1 LEIRYLNIKGLA
13 KKILCIDE
21 DPALSGKVREII
33 NHAFDSSE
41 VQIFHSL
48 TGEQG
53 LEQMLKTPADI
64 VLCDIQL
71 SGKDG
76 FDICRQIRK
85 DHPHCAIILMS
96 PYEPETDVAIEARE
110 AGADSYFSKPVKK
123 GEFLFTV
130 NSVLRAAQQ
139 NDAIYEKNQQLEE
152 SLEQLE
158 TFHKMVAGL
167 NNELQV
173 DKRRLGVNLQEVT
186 ELNYQLEEKN
196 LQISSMVEELG
207 HRFESTE
214 SLIASIIEM
223 HQADHR
229 GHSERVAKISTFIAE
244 KMQLTDY
251 QTRNIKTAAR
261 LHELGIVALPSK
273 EKRLEAM
280 NEGKSRS
287 RTNHSL
293 VGEMLLKSFPGFE
306 LTANI
311 IRHLHENVDGSGFPD
326 NLYGDRIPIGSRIVS
341 AASYFDH
348 CRILNPDSSPS
359 ETFEV
364 TEQQR
369 GKFFDEDV
377 LNFLGE
383 YVQTQMK
390 SGDEKTLD
398 CTVFALVEGMELAS
412 NIYSESGINILIK
425 GTVLNADILSKILN
439 FHAVDPIAG
448 TIKIK
453 QPT

>member
-1 LEIRYLNIKGLA
+1 LTIKGLA
-13 KKILCIDE
+13 IKILCIDE

-33 NHAFDSSE
+33 DQSFDSSE
-41 VQIFHSL
+41 VQIFHSP

-53 LEQMLKTPADI
+53 LDQMLKSPVDI

-71 SGKDG
+71 SGTDG
-76 FDICRQIRK
+76 FDVCRQIRK
-85 DHPHCAIILMS
+85 NHPQCAIILMS
-96 PYEPETDVAIEARE
+96 PYEPETDAAIQARE
-110 AGADSYFSKPVKK
+110 AGADSYVSKPLKK

-130 NSVLRAAQQ
+130 NAVLRAAQQ
-139 NDAIYEKNQQLEE
+139 DHAIYEKNQQLEE
-152 SLEQLE
+152 SLEQLK
-158 TFHKMVAGL
+158 TFHKMVSDL
-167 NNELQV
+167 NNELQI
-173 DKRRLGVNLQEVT
+173 DKRRLGVNLQDVT
-186 ELNYQLEEKN
+186 ELNQQLEEKN

-229 GHSERVAKISTFIAE
+229 GHSERVAGISTFIAE

-251 QTRNIKTAAR
+251 QIRNIKSAAR

-273 EKRLEAM
+273 QKRLEAM
-280 NEGKSRS
+280 NEGESRS

-311 IRHLHENVDGSGFPD
+311 IRHLHENVDGSGLPD

-348 CRILNPDSSPS
+348 CRISDPDASPS
-359 ETFEV
+359 ETFAV
-364 TEQQR
+364 IDQQR
-369 GKFFDEDV
+369 GKFFDEHV
-377 LNFLGE
+377 LNFLEE
-383 YVQTQMK
+383 YVRTHMK
-390 SGDEKTLD
+390 SDDGNTLD

-412 NIYSESGINILIK
+412 NIYSESGINILMK

-439 FHAVDPIAG
+439 FHAVDPIDG

>member
-1 LEIRYLNIKGLA
+1 MTIKEPV

-21 DPALSGKVREII
+21 DPALSKRVREII
-33 NHAFDSSE
+33 DHAFDAGE
-41 VQIFHSL
+41 VQIIHSS

-53 LEQMLKTPADI
+53 LDEMLKTPADI

-71 SGKDG
+71 SGING

-85 DHPHCAIILMS
+85 RHPRCAIILMS
-96 PYEPETDVAIEARE
+96 PYEPETDVAIKASE

-139 NDAIYEKNQQLEE
+139 DNTIYEKNRQLEE
-152 SLEQLE
+152 SLEQLKA
-158 TFHKMVAGL
+158 FHKMVAGL
-167 NNELQV
+167 NKELQI
-173 DKRRLGVNLQEVT
+173 DKRRLGANLQEVT
-186 ELNYQLEEKN
+186 ELNRQLEEKN

-229 GHSERVAKISTFIAE
+229 GHSERVAEISTFIAE
-244 KMQLTDY
+244 KMQLTEY
-251 QTRNIKTAAR
+251 QIRNIKSAAR

-280 NEGKSRS
+280 NEGQSRS

-306 LTANI
+306 LAANI

-348 CRILNPDSSPS
+348 CRISNPDASPS
-359 ETFEV
+359 ETFAV
-364 TEQQR
+364 IDQQR

-377 LNFLGE
+377 LNYLDE
-383 YVQTQMK
+383 YVQTEMK
-390 SGDEKTLD
+390 SDDGKILE
-398 CTVFALVEGMELAS
+398 CSVFALVEGMELAS
-412 NIYSESGINILIK
+412 NIYSESGINILMK
-425 GTVLNADILSKILN
+425 GTILNADILSKILN

-448 TIKIK
+448 TVKIK

>member
-1 LEIRYLNIKGLA
+1 MEIRYLNIKGLA

-33 NHAFDSSE
+33 DPAFDSDE
-41 VQIFHSL
+41 VQIFHAL

-53 LEQMLKTPADI
+53 IDQMLKTPADI
-64 VLCDIQL
+64 VLCEIQL

-85 DHPHCAIILMS
+85 NHPHCAIILMS
-96 PYEPETDVAIEARE
+96 AYEPETDFAMKARE

-123 GEFLFTV
+123 GEFLFSV

-139 NDAIYEKNQQLEE
+139 NDAIYEKNQQLQK
-152 SLEQLE
+152 SLEQLK
-158 TFHKMVAGL
+158 TFHKKVADL
-167 NNELQV
+167 NIELQV

-186 ELNYQLEEKN
+186 ELNHQLEEKN
-196 LQISSMVEELG
+196 FQISSMVEELG
-207 HRFESTE
+207 YRFESTE

-251 QTRNIKTAAR
+251 QIRNIKSAAR

-280 NEGKSRS
+280 NEGESRS

-326 NLYGDRIPIGSRIVS
+326 NLYGNRIPVGSRIVS
-341 AASYFDH
+341 VASYFDH
-348 CRILNPDSSPS
+348 CRISNPDSSPS
-359 ETFEV
+359 ETFAV
-364 TEQQR
+364 TDRQR

-377 LNFLGE
+377 LNFLEE
-383 YVQTQMK
+383 YVQTHLSSDDDQ
-390 SGDEKTLD
+390 TQD

-412 NIYSESGINILIK
+412 NIYSESGINILMK
-425 GTVLNADILSKILN
+425 GTVLNADILSKVLN